1 LSVAELKIAQDLLN
15 CPVEGL
21 KLIEEQPTES
31 IDEGVSQQQFYEDL
45 KLFKIEGHSIKV
57 DPQLITENTS
67 KKIFIRVQVESATL
81 FTPKTI
87 LLSVETLY
95 IDFA

>member
-1 LSVAELKIAQDLLN
+1 MSVAELKIAQDLQN

-31 IDEGVSQQQFYEDL
+31 IDKGVSQQQFYEDL
-45 KLFKIEGHSIKV
+45 KLFKIEGQSIKV

-67 KKIFIRVQVESATL
+67 KKIFIRVQVVSATL
-81 FTPKTI
+81 LTPKTI

-95 IDFA
+95 IDLA